1 MLAKIATSLLLFIGA
16 GIFMLAT
23 VLYQTGIV
31 YVEVEEKRPDGHHL
45 YIPVPVVLAHAAVA
59 CVPDKELKDVRA
71 EMAPRKELIVA
82 ACDAISDCPDGAFVE
97 YKNGDEEHVTVT
109 KRGNY
114 LLVDVDSKC
123 EKVKVRLPIW
133 SVRNL
138 VTQVAG

>member
-1 MLAKIATSLLLFIGA
+1 MLTKIATAILLFLGT

-23 VLYQTGIV
+23 VLYQTGIF

-59 CVPDKELKDVRA
+59 CVPEKELREVRA
-71 EMAPRKELIVA
+71 ELTPRKDLVVA
-82 ACDAISDCPDGAFVE
+82 ACDAISDCPDGAFVD
-97 YKNGDEEHVTVT
+97 YRNGDQEHVTVT

-114 LLVDVDSKC
+114 LLVDVDSKD
-123 EKVKVRLPIW
+123 EKVKVRVPIW

>member
-45 YIPVPVVLAHAAVA
+45 YIPVPVILAHVAVA
-59 CVPDKELKDVRA
+59 CVPDEELKDVRA

-123 EKVKVRLPIW
+123 EKVKVKVPIS

>member
-23 VLYQTGIV
+23 VLYQTGIF
-31 YVEVEEKRPDGHHL
+31 YVEVQEKRPDGHHL

-59 CVPDKELKDVRA
+59 CVPDKELKEVRA
-71 EMAPRKELIVA
+71 ELTPRRDLIVA

-97 YKNGDEEHVTVT
+97 YTNGDQEHVTVA
-109 KRGNY
+109 KRGGY
-114 LLVDVDSKC
+114 LLVDVDSRD
-123 EKVKVRLPIW
+123 EKVKVRVPIW

>member
-1 MLAKIATSLLLFIGA
+1 MLAKIATAILLFIGT

-23 VLYQTGIV
+23 VVYQTGIF
-31 YVEVEEKRPDGHHL
+31 YVEVQEKRPDGHHL

-59 CVPDKELKDVRA
+59 CVPDKELEHVRA
-71 EMAPRKELIVA
+71 ELAPHKNLVVA

-109 KRGNY
+109 KSGGY
-114 LLVDVDSKC
+114 LLVDVDSRD
-123 EKVKVRLPIW
+123 EKVKVRVPIW

>member
-23 VLYQTGIV
+23 VLYQTGIF
-31 YVEVEEKRPDGHHL
+31 YVEVQEKKPDGHHL

-59 CVPDKELKDVRA
+59 CVPDKELKEVRA
-71 EMAPRKELIVA
+71 ELTPRRDLIVA
-82 ACDAISDCPDGAFVE
+82 ACNAISDCPDGAFVE
-97 YKNGDEEHVTVT
+97 YSNGDQEHVTVS
-109 KRGNY
+109 KRGGY
-114 LLVDVDSKC
+114 LLVDVDSRD
-123 EKVKVRLPIW
+123 EKVKVRVPIW